1 MEVFSLRRQLQE
13 VEAVNLRRQLQDV
26 QDLLSLRRQLQDV
39 QEVREV
45 SLRRQL
51 QEIISLRR
59 QLQTPAALGDVALQ
73 PHPSSLWR
81 QLQTLGLQVGW
92 PMWPIWTRH
101 SGGPLPSGGRPGE
114 PRDGVAGFKNPG

>member
-26 QDLLSLRRQLQDV
+26 QDLLSLRRQLQ
-39 QEVREV
+39 
-45 SLRRQL
+45 
-51 QEIISLRR
+51 EIISLRR
-59 QLQTPAALGDVALQ
+59 QLQTPAALGDLALQ